1 MATFTTG
8 IPWTWTLWGAPQ
20 AAPVFPTAESSS
32 KDRITETQQPVPPK
46 HRPPLAVVDHRLR
59 RHLAAPLPRRQL
71 PRELPAEVS
80 CFLIFFWQ
88 QSKDRWTQNL
98 ISLRKV
104 LKEILHSETLKYL
117 RRQEHK
123 IQLWRCFGSVN
134 SVLRRPEIWK
144 DASQQSY
151 SMETRFRHEWPRR
164 WRRWPHRRVVWWYV
178 KLLVSSTESWYDIC
192 LKALISVLGCWFDDA
207 L

>member
-20 AAPVFPTAESSS
+20 EGPPFPTVGFSS
-32 KDRITETQQPVPPK
+32 KDRITETQQPVPHK

-71 PRELPAEVS
+71 PRELPAEVR
-80 CFLIFFWQ
+80 CFLIIFD
-88 QSKDRWTQNL
+88 KAKIDERLMRNL
-98 ISLRKV
+98 ICLRKV

-134 SVLRRPEIWK
+134 SVLRRPEIRK
-144 DASQQSY
+144 NASQQSY
-151 SMETRFRHEWPRR
+151 SMETWFRHEWPRR

-178 KLLVSSTESWYDIC
+178 KLLVLSIQYWVSSIGRWWY
-192 LKALISVLGCWFDDA
+192 GT
-207 L
+207 